1 MSVGNNQRCMS
12 SELIS
17 GKFELGIFITWIH
30 VHFSASSCNPFCV
43 SVDMFPTLTGWYNL
57 PILMTRQTVGWMT
70 DELEFSSQ
78 HGPRFYLFST
88 AFRLVLK
95 PTQPSLQWAQGLPQG
110 WSIQVMKLST
120 RLHLAPRL
128 KTHRTILP
136 LFYTSSCYDVSLSI
150 ATTTL
155 PSSSCSPALF
165 FMSSLTLLYHIAFKQ
180 VSYWTSII
188 SQADI
193 GLLLSSIWNTHHC
206 HSI

>member
-1 MSVGNNQRCMS
+1 
-12 SELIS
+12 
-17 GKFELGIFITWIH
+17 
-30 VHFSASSCNPFCV
+30 
-43 SVDMFPTLTGWYNL
+43 
-57 PILMTRQTVGWMT
+57 MT

-88 AFRLVLK
+88 AFRLVLE

-136 LFYTSSCYDVSLSI
+136 LFYTSPCYDASLSI

-155 PSSSCSPALF
+155 PSSFCSPTLF
-165 FMSSLTLLYHIAFKQ
+165 FIFPYFAVPYCFQTSQLLNIFY
-180 VSYWTSII
+180 
-188 SQADI
+188 
-193 GLLLSSIWNTHHC
+193 LSSWYRTSVIFNTEHPSLSQYLIPPLPVLSVHPCFHC
-206 HSI
+206 LPYEILHEIYCLLGCSAV